1 MQTIGPRCTFFR
13 NMTFYDAH
21 DVVEAVTFQVA
32 QRGGS
37 KLEGDDLSNCDKGAV
52 VKNSRP

>member
-13 NMTFYDAH
+13 NMTLYDSH